1 MARCASMAVVAMG
14 SGWHGV
20 GDVDGASS
28 LGERA
33 IASMLAAYVAVAEA
47 GMGSNEQRMMKL

>member
-1 MARCASMAVVAMG
+1 MAVVAMG